1 MKTLALILSLF
12 YSTIVYGAVL
22 TLDDYAASETSI
34 YDHLNDNIDK
44 MEAVLNGGLEGDN
57 LKATFAVGSDQVGAN
72 AIGSTQMQDY
82 SIGLLNMQTDS
93 ADARVIVDD
102 SITADDINSEV
113 EFDDVFPENKD
124 IYWNYQSGTTFST
137 QWKMRCFPNYG
148 TDYDGNLYIQ
158 KLDDDGINWTNFMLF
173 DVDSNYV
180 GISLNSKPKAQLD
193 IAGTL
198 RVKGQAEFESGIA
211 NAWTALA
218 ENDRTPN
225 VKGGNNFY
233 TANTG
238 TGSPVLQPITY
249 TNFNGGVTG
258 QRILVRVM
266 DIFSIFSYADS
277 PASSLWTQDTSAD
290 WGALSAAEQGVIYE
304 FQKQGNNWYCLNR
317 YGPFYQ
323 GTAGG
328 GTPPSFGGASE
339 DWESG
344 GFTGGAG
351 WATSAWVTDGN
362 VRVDDGSPHAGTY
375 AARLYYDGADMY
387 RGINTSTGTA
397 TISLWAKNH
406 DGTPTL
412 HIYDSDDASS
422 WTELTS
428 KAITGGYQKWEYTWT
443 MANKQPE
450 YIKFDVSGP
459 GAEDR
464 LWIDDITIE

>member
-1 MKTLALILSLF
+1 MKIIIAILSLIF
-12 YSTIVYGAVL
+12 TVNVYGAVL
-22 TLDDYAASETSI
+22 NLDDYAASETSI

-344 GFTGGAG
+344 GQTGGSGWVAG
-351 WATSAWVTDGN
+351 STWTKAGN
-362 VRVDDGSPHAGTY
+362 ARVSTTSPHAGTY
-375 AARLYYDGADMY
+375 AASIVHAATISRPLV
-387 RGINTSTGTA
+387 TSSGTA
-397 TISLWAKNH
+397 TITAYAKERCGH
-406 DGTPTL
+406 PVL
-412 HIYDSDDASS
+412 YIYDSIGGTS
-422 WTELTS
+422 WSELTHITMTS
-428 KAITGGYQKWEYTWT
+428 SYAAIVYTWT
-443 MANKQPE
+443 MANTTE
-450 YIKFDVSGP
+450 YIRFKCDGT
-459 GAEDR
+459 GE
-464 LWIDDITIE
+464 LYLDDITIE